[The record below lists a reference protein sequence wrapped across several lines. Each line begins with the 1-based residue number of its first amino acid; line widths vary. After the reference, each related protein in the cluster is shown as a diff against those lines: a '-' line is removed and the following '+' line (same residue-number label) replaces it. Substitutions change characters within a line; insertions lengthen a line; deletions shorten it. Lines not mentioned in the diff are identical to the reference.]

1 MTPDPQSSR
10 ADTIAAALIYLMT
23 HYARTGC
30 PKLAVCV
37 SRHMQCLA
45 VHPDAPPVLR
55 DICASLHGTWAQP
68 GKPGQETSAAS
79 LH

>member
-1 MTPDPQSSR
+1 
-10 ADTIAAALIYLMT
+10 MT

-45 VHPDAPPVLR
+45 VHPDA
-55 DICASLHGTWAQP
+55 AAKLH
-68 GKPGQETSAAS
+68 
-79 LH
+79 